1 TLDPPPALAGAVNL
15 GFTYFPSYRL
25 FVIAVTAVV
34 LVGLWL
40 FLAKTNV
47 GLVIRAGSR
56 DPMMVRALGF
66 DVGRIWFLVFGIG
79 TGLAGLAG
87 ILARPMRGPYA
98 GLGVTIPTER
108 FAGARSGCV
117 GGRAGAVTSGR
128 RRW

>member
-1 TLDPPPALAGAVNL
+1 VPLCRPLSGCTPADPLLLTLGLSGVLVGVARLIGGKIGVPLAPPKALAGAVNL

-25 FVIAVTAVV
+25 FVIAITAVV

-40 FLAKTNV
+40 FLEKTNV

-56 DPMMVRALGF
+56 DPIMVRALGF

-87 ILARPMRGPYA
+87 ILA
-98 GLGVTIPTER
+98 
-108 FAGARSGCV
+108 
-117 GGRAGAVTSGR
+117 
-128 RRW
+128 